1 MGNELTLAIVLSAA
15 IIDSINPCAI
25 GVLLFLTSVL
35 LRSFA
40 DKKMLTILGMTYIA
54 TVFVIYTLSGLGLIW
69 FQHIL
74 IERGFAEI
82 IGTVAGVAVII
93 LGLIELKDF
102 YWYGKGISLEIAP
115 SYKEKLSRMAM
126 KISWLGIISI
136 GGFVAMV
143 ELPCTGGPYLAV
155 TAMLA
160 KSFDVQ
166 AFIYLLI
173 YNAIFALPL
182 LVILILLYYFG
193 TSSTKL
199 KLWRQK
205 NRKWMNLSSGLLM
218 LSLGALLIAY
228 YQLGWYL

>member
-1 MGNELTLAIVLSAA
+1 MNDELTLTIVLSAA
-15 IIDSINPCAI
+15 VIDSINPCAI

-35 LRSFA
+35 LRSLA
-40 DKKMLTILGMTYIA
+40 NKKRLAILGITYIA

-69 FQHIL
+69 FQHTL

-93 LGLIELKDF
+93 LGLIEFKDF

-115 SYKEKLSRMAM
+115 SYKEKISQMAM
-126 KISWLGIISI
+126 KISWLGIISL

-155 TAMLA
+155 TALLA

-182 LVILILLYYFG
+182 LVILSLLYFG

-199 KLWRQK
+199 KLWRQE

-228 YQLGWYL
+228 YQLEWYL

>member
-1 MGNELTLAIVLSAA
+1 MGDELTLVIVLSAA

-25 GVLLFLTSVL
+25 GVLLFLSSVL
-35 LRSFA
+35 LRTST
-40 DKKMLTILGMTYIA
+40 DKKILLTLGMTYIA
-54 TVFVIYTLSGLGLIW
+54 TVFVVYTLSGLGLIW
-69 FQHIL
+69 FQHML

-82 IGTVAGVAVII
+82 IGTIVGVAVIA
-93 LGLIELKDF
+93 LGLIEIKDF
-102 YWYGKGISLEIAP
+102 FWYGKGISLEIAP
-115 SYKEKLSRMAM
+115 SYKEKLTRMAT

-160 KSFDVQ
+160 KSFDMQ
-166 AFIYLLI
+166 AFFYLLI
-173 YNAIFALPL
+173 YNFIFVLPL
-182 LVILILLYYFG
+182 LVIIILLYYG
-193 TSSTKL
+193 TSTTKL

-205 NRKWMNLSSGLLM
+205 NRKWMNLSTGLLM
-218 LSLGALLIAY
+218 ISLGALLIAY